1 MTASPHAAGAPSAR
15 TTVNRYRHLAHYDRP
30 TIDAILD
37 AMPVAHIAYLHEGQP
52 IVTPTLQWR
61 EGDRVYWHGANNGRM
76 MRATEGADVCLTV
89 SILDGLVLA
98 RSAFNFNVNHRSVMV
113 FGKAEA
119 VTDREEKVRLL
130 TRLINSFAPDQ
141 WDKLRPATAPEI
153 NATAILSL
161 KIEEASAKLRS
172 GPPEDNE
179 GDYAHPVWAG
189 VLPIRLTVGAPE
201 PDPRNLPGVAT
212 PDLSGYRIG

>member
-1 MTASPHAAGAPSAR
+1 MTSSNDAGAPSAR
-15 TTVNRYRHLAHYDRP
+15 TLVKRYRHLAHYDRE

-61 EGDRVYWHGANNGRM
+61 EGDRVYWHGAAKGRM

-98 RSAFNFNVNHRSVMV
+98 RSAFNFNVNHRSAML

-119 VTDREEKVRLL
+119 VTDPKEKIRLL
-130 TRLINSFAPDQ
+130 TRLVNGFAPDQ
-141 WDKLRPATAPEI
+141 WDKLRPATESEI
-153 NATAILSL
+153 TATAILSL
-161 KIEEASAKLRS
+161 KIEEASAKVRS

-179 GDYAHPVWAG
+179 SDYAHPVWAG

-201 PDPRNLPGVAT
+201 PDPRNSPGVAA
-212 PDLSGYRIG
+212 PDLSGYSIG